1 MKDFFGAGVKIC
13 PYCGEE
19 GRIRVWS
26 DKYGFL
32 ASDVVCTGCGM
43 STKTFHRSRGADN
56 SDFDFISKA
65 LGTWNARVS

>member
-1 MKDFFGAGVKIC
+1 MKEFFGAEVKTC
-13 PYCGEE
+13 PHCGDE

-43 STKTFHRSRGADN
+43 STKAFHRSRSSDN
-56 SDFDFISKA
+56 SDFGFISKA
-65 LGTWNARVS
+65 LEVWNARVS